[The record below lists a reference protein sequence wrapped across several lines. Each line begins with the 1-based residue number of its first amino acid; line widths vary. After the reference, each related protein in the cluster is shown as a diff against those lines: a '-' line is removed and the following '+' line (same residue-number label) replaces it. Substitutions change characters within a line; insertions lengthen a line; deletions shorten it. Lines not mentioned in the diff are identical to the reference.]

1 MDSMCL
7 QDNIPNSLQACSQL
21 LSASAPE
28 SQTQDPATLWCCAPS
43 CPDLRASRHF
53 REAEAKAKVPP
64 PILYSSG
71 LMITGRKFP
80 VWPMMGVT
88 RRNPVSFFGWF
99 CCEEQGWKS
108 AVLSELPTPPPPLP
122 PTALLLLWGSACSH
136 NTNWGKNP
144 IIHFPWGREKHA
156 RT

>member
-1 MDSMCL
+1 MDSTCP

-28 SQTQDPATLWCCAPS
+28 SQMQDLATLWCCAPS
-43 CPDLRASRHF
+43 CPDLCASHHF

-88 RRNPVSFFGWF
+88 RRNPDSFFRL
-99 CCEEQGWKS
+99 
-108 AVLSELPTPPPPLP
+108 VLQRGAGMKIRRASRAPRASSSSSSHS
-122 PTALLLLWGSACSH
+122 TAPSVGLSL
-136 NTNWGKNP
+136 
-144 IIHFPWGREKHA
+144 FP
-156 RT
+156 